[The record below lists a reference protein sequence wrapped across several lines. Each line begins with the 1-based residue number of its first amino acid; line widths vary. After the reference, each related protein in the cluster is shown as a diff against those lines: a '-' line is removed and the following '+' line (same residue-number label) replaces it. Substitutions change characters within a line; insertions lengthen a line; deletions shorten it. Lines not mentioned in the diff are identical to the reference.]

1 MFPDCI
7 VLKNDPTY
15 QQGMLDL
22 TILFD
27 DFHASLEVKDS
38 ESAPFQPNQEYFLD
52 RLNKMSFAS
61 RIYPEN
67 EGEILLALQQAFEA
81 SRRTRVS

>member
-1 MFPDCI
+1 MFPGCVI
-7 VLKNDPTY
+7 LKNDPTY

-22 TILFD
+22 TILWND
-27 DFHASLEVKDS
+27 CHASLEVKDS
-38 ESAPFQPNQEYFLD
+38 ESAPFRPNQEYFLE
-52 RLNKMSFAS
+52 RLNAMSFAAC
-61 RIYPEN
+61 IYPEN